1 MRRLGKVLGWL
12 GMALVSALSPMAFAQ
27 ERHATAAPLRVA
39 VIAND
44 FVLPGK
50 TARLSAWGRDKGVVF
65 RHVAIER
72 ADGEASQWLRD
83 TDLAI
88 LDTPRPSDA
97 AQVREAL
104 GDALDRAKVPWV
116 QVGGGAPRFGVLHG
130 NTARRLI
137 GYYAAGGEANFRAMI
152 DHLAAWRSNAD
163 ASSIP
168 PPQALASTGFHHPWA
183 PGAFA
188 DAGQYLHWRAGRGIA
203 ADAPTVAMLIAPGAI
218 ASMQTAVVDA
228 AIERSQAHG
237 VNAVGVWF
245 DAGDPHGLEN
255 ALRGLRID
263 AIVNFTHLQ
272 DGEARRAEFERL
284 GVPVLQTLNHRQ
296 GPPEAWR
303 AAPQGVA
310 MPLVAT
316 FLAVP
321 EGWGMSDPL
330 VLGAVE
336 RGEPVPIAEQVD
348 ALASKLARL
357 SALRRKPAAHKSLA
371 LMFWNY
377 PAGEKNL
384 SASHLN
390 VPRSLERL
398 THELARAGYRV
409 RPADE
414 ARLIADAQAMLGGL
428 YRPETL
434 DELLR
439 RDLAAP
445 FPVSRYRQ
453 WLQTLPAQRRDALL
467 ARWGA
472 PEEHPAV
479 RDIDGEPMFVI
490 PRMQLDRLIVMPQ
503 PPRAGRIGEAT
514 HDQAS
519 LPGHYYL
526 AAYLFVREGFRADA
540 LIHFGTHGT
549 QEWTP
554 GKDRGLW
561 INDFPFLTLGDL
573 PVFYPY
579 IQDNVGE
586 AVQAKRR
593 GRAVTISHQTPAFAP
608 AGLYDELRDLHALVH
623 EYQQL
628 EDGGVRTRTQQA
640 ILDAAR
646 VAGMMD
652 DMGWQADA
660 ARADFAGFFDALHDH
675 LHELARSAMPLGL
688 HTFGGPAAPA
698 HRLAT
703 VMQQLGEP
711 YYRALG
717 LDPDEVFAG
726 DFNQLETSPAYRV
739 LHRHLREGVP
749 LDEVRDDALRGLLR
763 RAKDLDAALADTQE
777 IESLLMGLAGGFV
790 RPGAGGDPVRN
801 PDVRGGRN
809 LFPFE
814 PDRIP
819 TKAAYDAGGEAL
831 EQLLAAY
838 REEHGGRTPEKLAFS
853 LWSSEAIRHLGVLES
868 QVLHALGLRPVWNEG
883 GRVTALEIVPD
894 AGLRRPRID
903 AVVQVTSVY
912 RDQFDGFM
920 RMLAQAIDRLAAQDD
935 AKTNP
940 VARNSDAVERALIER
955 GVDAARARQLARL
968 RLFGNA
974 PGEYGSALPD
984 AVLAE
989 GGDKDDATLA
999 RGFLQRLQYGYGAGE
1014 WGTSLEPGQGN
1025 LFAEQLRGVQAAVL
1039 ARSSNLHG
1047 MLSTDHPFE
1056 YLGGLSLAVRHL
1068 DGASPALYVSDLR
1081 GQRPRTS
1088 SAKGFLAAELR
1099 SRQLNPQW
1107 IRAMQQE
1114 GYAGT
1119 LQVLDTVNNLFGWQ
1133 LADPSMVRDAQWQAI
1148 HDTYVRDTRRLGI
1161 DAWFERANPTA
1172 QRQMIARMREA
1183 IERGHWH
1190 ADARTRAELRQR
1202 MRELDARTHPPRD
1215 SVARVGAGSGFG
1227 LAVDV
1232 PTMAN
1237 DASGE
1242 SASTSASTADAV
1254 APPSPTP
1261 APPQVRGRVLRE
1273 VGEAEPVVADRWHS
1287 WLGLALLASCLGL
1300 GAWRQRRPIHVS
1312 IPPEP
1317 SR

>member
-1 MRRLGKVLGWL
+1 MRRLSSAWW
-12 GMALVSALSPMAFAQ
+12 GMGLALASLMPLSSAAQ
-27 ERHATAAPLRVA
+27 ERAAAAPVRVT

-50 TARLSAWGRDKGVVF
+50 TARLSGWGRDKGVLF
-65 RHVAIER
+65 RHVAVEH
-72 ADGEASQWLRD
+72 AEGDPSQWLRD
-83 TDLAI
+83 TDVAI

-97 AQVREAL
+97 TQVREAL
-104 GDALDRAKVPWV
+104 GDALERAKVPWV
-116 QVGGGAPRFGVLHG
+116 QVGGGAPRSGALPADQ
-130 NTARRLI
+130 ARRLI
-137 GYYAAGGEANFRAMI
+137 GYYGAGGEANFRALV
-152 DHLAAWRSNAD
+152 DYLAARHDGTDTSA
-163 ASSIP
+163 IP
-168 PPQALASTGFHHPWA
+168 PPQALPQTGFHHPWA
-183 PGAFA
+183 PAVFA
-188 DAGQYLHWRAGRGIA
+188 DATTYLAWRGERGTPS
-203 ADAPTVAMLIAPGAI
+203 DAPTVAMLVAPGMVT
-218 ASMQTAVVDA
+218 SMQTAVVDA

-237 VNAVGVWF
+237 INAVAVWF
-245 DAGDPHGLEN
+245 DAGTPDALARALQGLTV
-255 ALRGLRID
+255 D
-263 AIVNFTHLQ
+263 AVVNFTHLQ
-272 DGEARRAEFERL
+272 NGEARREEFERL
-284 GVPVLQTLNHRQ
+284 GVPVLQALNHRQ
-296 GPPEAWR
+296 GTPQAWR

-330 VLGAVE
+330 VVGAVE
-336 RGEPVPIAEQVD
+336 RGEPVPIAEQVE
-348 ALASKLARL
+348 ALAAKLARL
-357 SALRRKPAAHKSLA
+357 VALRRKPAAHKSLA

-398 THELARAGYRV
+398 TRRLADAGYRV
-409 RPADE
+409 PPTGE
-414 ARLIADAQAMLGGL
+414 AQLIADAQAMLGGL
-428 YRPETL
+428 YRPDTL
-434 DELLR
+434 DDLLR
-439 RDLAAP
+439 RDLAAG
-445 FPVSRYRQ
+445 FPVARYRQ

-472 PEEHPAV
+472 PEQHAAV
-479 RDIDGEPMFVI
+479 RRIDGEPMFVI
-490 PRMQLDRLIVMPQ
+490 PRLQLDRLVVMPQ
-503 PPRAGRIGEAT
+503 PPRAERVGQAT

-519 LPGHYYL
+519 LPGHLYL
-526 AAYLFVREGFRADA
+526 ATYLFVREGFRADA

-561 INDFPFLTLGDL
+561 VNDFPFLTLGDL

-628 EDGGVRTRTQQA
+628 EDGGVRARTQQA
-640 ILDAAR
+640 LLDAAGR
-646 VAGMMD
+646 AGLMG
-652 DMGWQADA
+652 DMGWQRDA
-660 ARADFAGFFDALHDH
+660 AREDFAAFFNALHDH

-688 HTFGGPAAPA
+688 HTFGEPAAPG
-698 HRLAT
+698 HRLTT

-717 LDPDEVFAG
+717 LDPAEVFAE
-726 DFNQLETSPAYRV
+726 DHAQLQASPPYRL
-739 LHRHLREGVP
+739 LHRHLRDGAP
-749 LDEVRDDALRGLLR
+749 LDEVRDDTLRELLR
-763 RAKDLDAALADTQE
+763 RAKDLDAALTDTQE
-777 IESLLMGLAGGFV
+777 IESLLTALAGGFV

-801 PDVRGGRN
+801 PEVRSGRN

-814 PDRIP
+814 PDKIP
-819 TKAAYDAGGEAL
+819 TRAAYEAGGEAL
-831 EQLLAAY
+831 AQLLSAY
-838 REEHGGRTPEKLAFS
+838 RDEHGGRAPEKLAFS

-894 AGLRRPRID
+894 SELEHPRID

-920 RMLAQAIDRLAAQDD
+920 RMLAQAIDRLATQGD
-935 AKTNP
+935 AATNA
-940 VARNSDAVERALIER
+940 VARNSDAVERSLIAR
-955 GVDAARARQLARL
+955 GVAPDRARQLARL
-968 RLFGNA
+968 RVFGNA
-974 PGEYGSALPD
+974 PGEYGSGLPD

-989 GGDKDDATLA
+989 AGDKNDATLA
-999 RGFLQRLQYGYGAGE
+999 QGFLQRLQYGYGASD
-1014 WGTSLEPGQGN
+1014 WGTTLGADQGN

-1081 GQRPRTS
+1081 GQRPRSS
-1088 SAKGFLAAELR
+1088 SAKHFLAAELR

-1133 LADPSMVRDAQWQAI
+1133 LTDPSMVRDAQWQAI
-1148 HDTYVRDTRRLGI
+1148 HDTYVRDVRKLGI
-1161 DAWFERANPTA
+1161 DEWFERANPTA
-1172 QRQMIARMREA
+1172 QRQMITRMREA
-1183 IERGHWH
+1183 IERGHWN
-1190 ADARTRAELRQR
+1190 ADARTRAELQQR
-1202 MRELDARTHPPRD
+1202 MRELTAMGDATSD
-1215 SVARVGAGSGFG
+1215 ASVRVPADAGFG
-1227 LAVDV
+1227 LGA
-1232 PTMAN
+1232 
-1237 DASGE
+1237 E
-1242 SASTSASTADAV
+1242 ASTPDIGGPPPATATTNPAA
-1254 APPSPTP
+1254 APTPATP
-1261 APPQVRGRVLRE
+1261 APPQVRGRVLQE
-1273 VGEAEPVVADRWHS
+1273 IAQPATATTSPWHTRFGLVL
-1287 WLGLALLASCLGL
+1287 LGLCLGV
-1300 GAWRQRRPIHVS
+1300 GAWRQRRTTPVS
-1312 IPPEP
+1312 IHPEP
-1317 SR
+1317 TR

>member
-1 MRRLGKVLGWL
+1 MRRLGTARWGMGLVLASL
-12 GMALVSALSPMAFAQ
+12 LPLSSMAH
-27 ERHATAAPLRVA
+27 EHAAAAPVRVS

-50 TARLSAWGRDKGVVF
+50 SARLSGWGRDKGVVF
-65 RHVAIER
+65 RHVAVER
-72 ADGEASQWLRD
+72 AEGDPSQWLRD

-97 AQVREAL
+97 EQVREAL
-104 GDALDRAKVPWV
+104 GEALERAKVPWV
-116 QVGGGAPRFGVLHG
+116 QVGGGPPRFGALPDGH
-130 NTARRLI
+130 ARRLI
-137 GYYAAGGEANFRAMI
+137 GYYGAGGEANFRALI
-152 DHLAAWRSNAD
+152 DYLAARRDGGDTSA
-163 ASSIP
+163 IP
-168 PPQALASTGFHHPWA
+168 PPQPLPQTGFHHPWA
-183 PGAFA
+183 PAVFAGAPA
-188 DAGQYLHWRAGRGIA
+188 YLRWRAARGVA
-203 ADAPTVAMLIAPGAI
+203 EDAPTVAMLIAPGMVT
-218 ASMQTAVVDA
+218 SMQTAVVDA

-237 VNAVGVWF
+237 VNAVAVWF
-245 DAGDPHGLEN
+245 DAADPD
-255 ALRGLRID
+255 ALGKALQGLRVD

-272 DGEARRAEFERL
+272 NGEARRAEFDRL

-296 GPPEAWR
+296 GTPDAWR
-303 AAPQGVA
+303 TAAQGVA

-336 RGEPVPIAEQVD
+336 QGEPVPIAEQVE

-357 SALRRKPAAHKSLA
+357 VALRRKPAAHKSLA

-398 THELARAGYRV
+398 TQRLADAGYRV
-409 RPADE
+409 PPTGE
-414 ARLIADAQAMLGGL
+414 VQLIADAQAMLGGL
-428 YRPETL
+428 YRPDTL
-434 DELLR
+434 DDLLR
-439 RDLAAP
+439 RDLAAT

-453 WLQTLPAQRRDALL
+453 WLQTLPAERRDALL

-472 PEEHPAV
+472 PEQHPAV
-479 RDIDGEPMFVI
+479 RDIAGEPMFVI
-490 PRMQLDRLIVMPQ
+490 PRLQLDRLVVMPQ
-503 PPRAGRIGEAT
+503 PPRAERVGQAT

-519 LPGHYYL
+519 LPGHHYL
-526 AAYLFVREGFRADA
+526 ATYLFVREGLRADA

-561 INDFPFLTLGDL
+561 VNDFPFLTLGDL

-628 EDGGVRTRTQQA
+628 EDGGVRARTQA
-640 ILDAAR
+640 ALLTAAEHAGLIGDMGWRSDAAR
-646 VAGMMD
+646 D
-652 DMGWQADA
+652 D
-660 ARADFAGFFDALHDH
+660 FNGFFSALHDH
-675 LHELARSAMPLGL
+675 LHELARSATPLGL
-688 HTFGGPAAPA
+688 HTFGEPAAPG

-717 LDPDEVFAG
+717 LDPAEAFAE
-726 DFNQLETSPAYRV
+726 DFRQLQASPPYRL

-749 LDEVRDDALRGLLR
+749 LDEVRDDTLRELLR

-777 IESLLMGLAGGFV
+777 IESLLTALAGGFV
-790 RPGAGGDPVRN
+790 RPGAGGDPIRN
-801 PDVRGGRN
+801 PDLRSGRN

-814 PDRIP
+814 AGRIP
-819 TKAAYDAGGEAL
+819 TRAAYEAGGEAL
-831 EQLLAAY
+831 GQLLAAY
-838 REEHGGRTPEKLAFS
+838 RDEHGGRTPQKLAFS

-883 GRVTALEIVPD
+883 GRVTALEIVPEHE
-894 AGLRRPRID
+894 LKRPRID

-920 RMLAQAIDRLAAQDD
+920 RMLAQAIDRLAAQGE
-935 AKTNP
+935 TVGNP
-940 VARNSDAVERALIER
+940 IARNSAGVERALIER
-955 GVDAARARQLARL
+955 GVAPERARQLARL

-974 PGEYGSALPD
+974 PGEYGSGLPD

-989 GGDKDDATLA
+989 AGDKRDATLA
-999 RGFLQRLQYGYGAGE
+999 QGFLQRLQYGYGAND
-1014 WGTSLEPGQGN
+1014 WGTTPGADQGN

-1107 IRAMQQE
+1107 IQAMQQE

-1133 LADPSMVRDAQWQAI
+1133 LTDPSMVRGEQWQAI
-1148 HDTYVRDTRRLGI
+1148 HDTYVRDVRRLGI
-1161 DAWFERANPTA
+1161 DDWFERANPTA
-1172 QRQMIARMREA
+1172 QLQVISRMREA
-1183 IERGHWH
+1183 IERGHWK
-1190 ADARTRAELRQR
+1190 ADARTRAELQQRQR
-1202 MRELDARTHPPRD
+1202 ELAGMTSARSD
-1215 SVARVGAGSGFG
+1215 SAARMPAGTGFG
-1227 LAVDV
+1227 LG
-1232 PTMAN
+1232 T
-1237 DASGE
+1237 DALAQSDAAAAAAPSPAPA
-1242 SASTSASTADAV
+1242 SASAAAATPA
-1254 APPSPTP
+1254 TP

-1273 VGEAEPVVADRWHS
+1273 VAQPEPAAAHAS
-1287 WLGLALLASCLGL
+1287 HASLGLALLALCLGL
-1300 GAWRQRRPIHVS
+1300 GAWRQRRAAHLSIH
-1312 IPPEP
+1312 PEP